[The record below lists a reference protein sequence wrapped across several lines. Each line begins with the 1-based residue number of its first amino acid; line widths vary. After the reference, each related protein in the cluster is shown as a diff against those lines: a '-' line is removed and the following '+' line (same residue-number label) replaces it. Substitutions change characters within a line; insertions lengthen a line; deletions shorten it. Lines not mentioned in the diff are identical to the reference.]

1 MAIRILWAVFVM
13 AAAIFGGDKASA
25 ADVKLDN
32 YMAACTTDPD
42 LVEEFKGDPKVTP
55 QVFCE
60 CVSGKLK
67 ETDATQADIDMLVKM
82 HKDAITDAD
91 VEGFPTLED
100 LMIANED
107 YEDSCRQRLGIV
119 VETDEDVMPEDAEGM
134 MPEDEV
140 PPPAEDETPPDARD

>member
-1 MAIRILWAVFVM
+1 MAIRILCAVLTM
-13 AAAIFGGDKASA
+13 AAVTFVGHDANA
-25 ADVKLDN
+25 ADVKLDT
-32 YMAACTTDPD
+32 YMAACTADPD
-42 LVEEFKGDPKVTP
+42 LVEEFQGDPKVTP

-67 ETDATQADIDMLVKM
+67 EANATQADIDMLTKM

-107 YEDSCRQRLGIV
+107 YEDSCRQRLGII
-119 VETDEDVMPEDAEGM
+119 VETDEDMLPEDNEGM
-134 MPEDEV
+134 MPENEA
-140 PPPAEDETPPDARD
+140 PPPAEEDLPVD

>member
-1 MAIRILWAVFVM
+1 MAIRILCAVLI
-13 AAAIFGGDKASA
+13 AAAATFSGDARA
-25 ADVKLDN
+25 TDVKLDS

-42 LVEEFKGDPKVTP
+42 LVEEFKGDPEVTP

-119 VETDEDVMPEDAEGM
+119 VETDENMMPEDDEGM
-134 MPEDEV
+134 MPEDEA
-140 PPPAEDETPPDARD
+140 PPPAEDDTPHD

>member
-1 MAIRILWAVFVM
+1 MAIRILCAVLVVT
-13 AAAIFGGDKASA
+13 AAISAGDNARA
-25 ADVKLDN
+25 ADAKLDN

-42 LVEEFKGDPKVTP
+42 LVEEFQGDPNVTP

-67 ETDATQADIDMLVKM
+67 EANATQADIDMLTKM

-119 VETDEDVMPEDAEGM
+119 VETDEDMLPEDGEGM
-134 MPEDEV
+134 MPEDEEEA
-140 PPPAEDETPPDARD
+140 PPAADDEIPRD

>member
-1 MAIRILWAVFVM
+1 MAIRILCAVLIV
-13 AAAIFGGDKASA
+13 AAATFGGDVRAT
-25 ADVKLDN
+25 DVKLDS

-42 LVEEFKGDPKVTP
+42 LVEEFEGDPKVTP

-119 VETDEDVMPEDAEGM
+119 VETDENMMPEDDEGM
-134 MPEDEV
+134 MPEDEA
-140 PPPAEDETPPDARD
+140 PPAAEDDTPRD

>member
-1 MAIRILWAVFVM
+1 MAIRILCAVLIV
-13 AAAIFGGDKASA
+13 AAATFGGDARA
-25 ADVKLDN
+25 TDVKLDS
-32 YMAACTTDPD
+32 YMVACTTDPD
-42 LVEEFKGDPKVTP
+42 LVEEFEGDPKVTP

-119 VETDEDVMPEDAEGM
+119 VETDENMMPEDDEGM
-134 MPEDEV
+134 MPEDEA
-140 PPPAEDETPPDARD
+140 PPAAEDDTPRD